1 MLATEGRRGILQVA
15 RSVPITMS
23 IFAQLYKE
31 SSHLEFVTSR
41 ERVKCFDVFV
51 AIVERVIEVK

>member
-1 MLATEGRRGILQVA
+1 MG
-15 RSVPITMS
+15 

-31 SSHLEFVTSR
+31 FSHLEFVTSR

-51 AIVERVIEVK
+51 AIVERLIEVK